1 MWLIIDVPTNG
12 VCCVTRTSKDD
23 KKVCQWL
30 SLNQPINDIS
40 SSEDK
45 DCDVITIKLENGQL
59 KK

>member
-1 MWLIIDVPTNG
+1 MIIDILTNG

-30 SLNQPINDIS
+30 TSNRPINDIS

-59 KK
+59 TK